1 MPTQGSGRPG
11 RTLSHSSIAQS
22 VEHAAVNRRV
32 VGSSPTWGAKNTE
45 YTFVCSVFF
54 ILSMDLNQRQA
65 APNLFANLA
74 KQSSGLFRS
83 RLHSLRSL
91 IFTFINGDIVGRCW
105 HRPYIFMFFIEHDY
119 KKAGGSYPPLRVQEQ
134 FIGGVPQESPL

>member
-1 MPTQGSGRPG
+1 MYIIFIFW
-11 RTLSHSSIAQS
+11 LIYIIYSSIAQS

-65 APNLFANLA
+65 APNLFANLVETVRWTV
-74 KQSSGLFRS
+74 S
-83 RLHSLRSL
+83 
-91 IFTFINGDIVGRCW
+91 
-105 HRPYIFMFFIEHDY
+105 
-119 KKAGGSYPPLRVQEQ
+119 
-134 FIGGVPQESPL
+134 